1 MLKWSINRFGCDCGN
16 KKMNTIFKHVLGFSM
31 LALCGYAISQEAPK
45 EASKSIY
52 FGANIGYSKLS
63 DQTGSVNSQLQEAV
77 GGTTQSSQNNN
88 MAAYRLFGGF
98 ILNENISIELGLMQ
112 TSQESLNYSGTSI
125 GGVNYSGN
133 LNASF
138 SGADLG
144 LVLHPS
150 QSTGFK
156 SLFLDLGFTNYTA
169 KESGNISTN
178 IASYSPS
185 QNESGTG
192 HYYGLGYDLTLHN
205 DYVIR
210 GTINHYDN
218 IGGNTG
224 ISGNVGSIGVIK
236 KY

>member
-1 MLKWSINRFGCDCGN
+1 MNSVE
-16 KKMNTIFKHVLGFSM
+16 KKLLVKVK
-31 LALCGYAISQEAPK
+31 YISLVNLIMDK
-45 EASKSIY
+45 EIVKELIQQDFTS
-52 FGANIGYSKLS
+52 
-63 DQTGSVNSQLQEAV
+63 
-77 GGTTQSSQNNN
+77 
-88 MAAYRLFGGF
+88 
-98 ILNENISIELGLMQ
+98 ENISIELGYMQ
-112 TSQESLNYSGTSI
+112 TSQESLTFSGTSI
-125 GGVNYSGN
+125 GSVNYTGN

-150 QSTGFK
+150 QGTGFK
-156 SLFLDLGFTNYTA
+156 NLFLDLGFTNYTV

-218 IGGNTG
+218 IGGNSG
-224 ISGNVGSIGVIK
+224 ISGNVGSIGIIK